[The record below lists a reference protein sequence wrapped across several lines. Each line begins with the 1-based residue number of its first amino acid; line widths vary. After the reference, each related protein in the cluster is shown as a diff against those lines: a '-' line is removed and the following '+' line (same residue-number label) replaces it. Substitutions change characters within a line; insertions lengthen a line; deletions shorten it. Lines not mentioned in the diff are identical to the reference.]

1 MAAQQ
6 TERKNVLNE
15 LIELGKSKGQ
25 LTNKEI
31 FDATGESFIDP
42 EQMEKF
48 YDTLE
53 SSGIEIV
60 ETFDDMMI
68 NDEELSAIS
77 ENSDGE
83 SSSVD
88 GFSTTDDPVRIYLKE
103 IGRVPLLSN
112 EEEVDIAEKIINGDE
127 AAKKRLS
134 EANLRL
140 VVSIAKRYLGRGL
153 KFLDLIEEGNLGLFK
168 AVDKFDHTNGF
179 KFSTYAIWWI
189 RQAIK
194 IAIADQAR
202 TLSVH
207 LCMPGPI
214 YKVKKS
220 SSQHLYISGKE
231 PDAEEITKL
240 SQEPVSPETPV
251 GEDKDA
257 IALQEAASDL
267 LLKEQLAA
275 VLPALK
281 PREAQV
287 IKLRLGLDDE
297 RPRSLE
303 EISKEFDITKA
314 RIRQIE
320 KNALRKLRHP
330 GRSEMKN

>member
-1 MAAQQ
+1 MADNSQP
-6 TERKNVLNE
+6 ENESVLSV
-15 LIELGKSKGQ
+15 LSELGKSKGQ
-25 LTNKEI
+25 LSNREI
-31 FDATGESFIDP
+31 LDAIGDIDIDA
-42 EQMEKF
+42 EQMERF
-48 YDTLE
+48 YE
-53 SSGIEIV
+53 SLVQNDIKIDESMNDIIL
-60 ETFDDMMI
+60 DDK
-68 NDEELSAIS
+68 ELSEIAGNID
-77 ENSDGE
+77 E
-83 SSSVD
+83 
-88 GFSTTDDPVRIYLKE
+88 PVRMYLKE
-103 IGRVPLLSN
+103 IGGVPLLST

-168 AVDKFDHTNGF
+168 AVDKFDHTKGF

-214 YKVKKS
+214 YKVKKT
-220 SSQHLYISGKE
+220 SSQHLYISGNE

-257 IALQEAASDL
+257 IALQEAASDP

-287 IKLRLGLDDE
+287 LKLRLGLDDE

>member
-1 MAAQQ
+1 MADNSQP
-6 TERKNVLNE
+6 ENESVLSV
-15 LIELGKSKGQ
+15 LSELGKSKGQ
-25 LTNKEI
+25 LSNREI
-31 FDATGESFIDP
+31 LDAIGDIDIDA
-42 EQMEKF
+42 EQMERF
-48 YDTLE
+48 YE
-53 SSGIEIV
+53 SLVQNDIKIDESMNDIIL
-60 ETFDDMMI
+60 DDK
-68 NDEELSAIS
+68 ELSEIAGNID
-77 ENSDGE
+77 E
-83 SSSVD
+83 
-88 GFSTTDDPVRIYLKE
+88 PVRMYLKE
-103 IGRVPLLSN
+103 IGGVPLLST

-214 YKVKKS
+214 YKVKKT
-220 SSQHLYISGKE
+220 SSQHLYISGNE

-257 IALQEAASDL
+257 IALQEAASDP

-287 IKLRLGLDDE
+287 LKLRLGLDDE